1 MFGFGKR
8 RDDAVVDA
16 VCTKLRPLFGILEY
30 RLGSIPAELPDDP
43 YVVGYIVGSAVIFAQ
58 IETSGKASTELR
70 GRVSLAAIQTAF
82 ASLDFTLQQA
92 SAAMQRIAGN
102 PDAKCG
108 SNAADL
114 VITVATGRMDRDHE
128 PEIVAAK
135 RAVAT
140 MPTDLKRTLGGN
152 EKSLLMNEL
161 QEQLFFLPIESKYGS
176 RWRSA

>member
-8 RDDAVVDA
+8 RDDAVVEV
-16 VCTKLRPLFGILEY
+16 VCTMLRPLFGILEH
-30 RLGSIPAELPDDP
+30 RLGEIPRELPDDP

-82 ASLDFTLQQA
+82 ASLNFSMQQA

-102 PDAKCG
+102 SEAKRG
-108 SNAADL
+108 SNSADL
-114 VITVATGRMDRDHE
+114 VITVATGRTDRDHE

-135 RAVAT
+135 KAVAA
-140 MPTDLKRTLGGN
+140 MPDDIRRMLGGN
-152 EKSLLMNEL
+152 EQSLLMDEL
-161 QEQLFFLPIESKYGS
+161 QETLFFVPIEAKYGS
-176 RWRSA
+176 R